1 MDKPVDASYLN
12 LAWSMLVSLVVAL
25 VALGSFRARLATKDD
40 LKKAEDGM
48 IKRLYRDDGTTIY
61 MPRTDCEKSQGVCA
75 NRVCAKLDEMRA
87 DIQRRHE
94 EDLET
99 QRELRHRHDEIAEFV
114 GAVKQFMQQKK
125 EDHKC

>member
-1 MDKPVDASYLN
+1 MDQPVDPSYLH

-48 IKRLYRDDGTTIY
+48 LKRLYRDDGATIY
-61 MPRTDCEKSQGVCA
+61 MPRTDCEKSQSSCGNRLCA
-75 NRVCAKLDEMRA
+75 ELAELRA
-87 DIQRRHE
+87 DLQRRHE
-94 EDLET
+94 EDIET
-99 QRELRHRHDEIAEFV
+99 QRDHLRRHDEIAEFV

-125 EDHKC
+125 ER